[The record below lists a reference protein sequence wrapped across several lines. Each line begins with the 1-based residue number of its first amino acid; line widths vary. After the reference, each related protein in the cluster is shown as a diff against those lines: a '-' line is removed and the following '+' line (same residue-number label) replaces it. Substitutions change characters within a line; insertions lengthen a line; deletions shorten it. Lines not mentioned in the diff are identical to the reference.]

1 MVLYGSWVSMGLYES
16 STVICH
22 TLPLRPI
29 HSAKQVGC
37 TNSTASWL
45 TTQKVHLELC
55 RHFKKKWKVCIKT
68 MPTLSDGSPLYSL
81 SQPGDGE
88 TWRPHLLCLRCCAAQ
103 QVCLLSTGNH
113 GPKHVT
119 WISNRKGKK
128 SSRPRKRKKTTI
140 YYHLLL
146 CLFSRGQNTW
156 QIQKN
161 AGKPVHP
168 VHELAN
174 WW

>member
-1 MVLYGSWVSMGLYES
+1 
-16 STVICH
+16 
-22 TLPLRPI
+22 
-29 HSAKQVGC
+29 
-37 TNSTASWL
+37 
-45 TTQKVHLELC
+45 
-55 RHFKKKWKVCIKT
+55 

-128 SSRPRKRKKTTI
+128 SSRPRKRKKNN
-140 YYHLLL
+140 HLLSFITL
-146 CLFSRGQNTW
+146 LVFSRTKHMTNSEERRKTSPSCPWVGKLMVVVVDSSCNQTW
-156 QIQKN
+156 QVKTVCSSGFV
-161 AGKPVHP
+161 AGKIWGNHWIEWVN
-168 VHELAN
+168 VII
-174 WW
+174 